1 MTVRSKKPFLLP
13 CLGALALV
21 LSTGCATPLGLL
33 YSNTESG
40 VQATSS
46 RAGTKIGESCASSY
60 LLGLIAVGDRS
71 IEAARRNGGI
81 TLITSVDQS
90 VAGSPL
96 FYARYCTIVR
106 GR

>member
-1 MTVRSKKPFLLP
+1 MRSLL
-13 CLGALALV
+13 LVSLLLLA
-21 LSTGCATPLGLL
+21 GCATFPVNGLL
-33 YSNTESG
+33 YSDVVAPGT
-40 VQATSS
+40 ATSNQ
-46 RAGTKIGESCASSY
+46 AGVRVGEACAKSF
-60 LLGLIAVGDRS
+60 LGLFAWGDAG
-71 IEAARRNGGI
+71 IETARRNGGI